1 MELFESLNVEAK
13 RRNLRCVVIGG
24 LAVNLY
30 GHSRDTGDLDLLVLA
45 DARQEWLRLFQE
57 LGYSIYQDGG
67 VFIQLSPPAQGA
79 WPVDLML
86 VRSAT
91 FTMIVTDAVE
101 KDIYGYRM
109 SIPSLEH
116 LLALKIHALSH
127 SHVGRFMKDF
137 MDVENLIRV
146 NGLNVRD
153 EKFRRLFDKY
163 GSVELYEKV
172 IRACEQPG

>member
-1 MELFESLNVEAK
+1 MELFESLNTEAK

-30 GHSRDTGDLDLLVLA
+30 GHSRETGDLDLLVLA
-45 DARQEWLRLFQE
+45 DARQEWLQFFTG

-67 VFIQLSPPAQGA
+67 VFIQLTPPVDGA

-86 VRSAT
+86 VQSTT
-91 FTMIVTDAVE
+91 FTMIMTDAVE
-101 KDIYGYRM
+101 TDLYGYRM
-109 SIPSLEH
+109 LIPSLEH
-116 LLALKIHALSH
+116 LLALKIHALNH

-137 MDVENLIRV
+137 MDVEHLIRA
-146 NGLNVRD
+146 NSLDARS
-153 EKFRRLFDKY
+153 ERIRQLFQKH
-163 GSVELYEKV
+163 GSVELHEKV